1 MKFPDSLAGRHCY
14 ATQSWLCKERSSGS
28 VTFHI
33 TPLRAVP
40 CFHSS
45 PFPLVRR
52 LYEHGLTQQGFFF
65 FFSSPLQFLFYFSD
79 HTACGILVPMSGVGP
94 PAVEAQSQPLDCRS
108 SPLTQQVLKSQ
119 KIKELRSQSTS
130 WSP

>member
-1 MKFPDSLAGRHCY
+1 MTFPDSLAGRHGY

-33 TPLRAVP
+33 TPLRAVA

-52 LYEHGLTQQGFFF
+52 LYEHGLTQQGLFFF
-65 FFSSPLQFLFYFSD
+65 FFTITIFVLLF
-79 HTACGILVPMSGVGP
+79 
-94 PAVEAQSQPLDCRS
+94 
-108 SPLTQQVLKSQ
+108 
-119 KIKELRSQSTS
+119 
-130 WSP
+130 